1 MNNKDNVKKGKISL
15 TGSLASLAREVQ
27 NDEPKEMVN
36 ESVEKPILD
45 QKIVSKKG
53 KSNFDEVIK
62 FALELKSN
70 PSKLSTVYVY
80 ENIKKDL
87 EALKRIDGLEN
98 VPLTALMS
106 AIIDDFLRHNTVTI
120 KELLNQSGSRF

>member
-1 MNNKDNVKKGKISL
+1 MDKI
-15 TGSLASLAREVQ
+15 
-27 NDEPKEMVN
+27 N
-36 ESVEKPILD
+36 
-45 QKIVSKKG
+45 VSKKG
-53 KSNFDEVIK
+53 KSNLDEVIN

-120 KELLNQSGSRF
+120 KELLTKSSSRCY